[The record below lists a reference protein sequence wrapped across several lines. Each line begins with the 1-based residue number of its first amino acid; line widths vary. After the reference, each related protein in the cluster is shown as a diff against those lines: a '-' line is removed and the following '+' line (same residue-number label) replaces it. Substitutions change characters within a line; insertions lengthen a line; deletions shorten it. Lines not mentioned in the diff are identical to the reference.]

1 MHIDVFKGKGKQ
13 PWRWHKVNRGRIT
26 CSAEGFPTK
35 AHAIRAAKA
44 DVRQTVKA
52 ARIYNVAMLMFRADT
67 LDGITRIEWS

>member
-44 DVRQTVKA
+44 DVAQTLKPLDVVGA
-52 ARIYNVAMLMFRADT
+52 PVAFRVQT